1 MGLAWVATKQRLVGS
16 KCAFAGRSARLLL
29 AAFLVTLSFF
39 YSDTQ
44 AQNQFEDKPIAEVI
58 VTFEGVDKSI
68 SANETFRMIAR
79 DALGSTY
86 STVRVREAIEKLY
99 ATKQIAAVS
108 VEATDGTGGTSVR
121 FVVRRKTQAQRVSIK
136 LPEDDE
142 SKLTEQELLFRLNLL
157 DAGTAITEQTL
168 QYNANLILEY
178 LRDRGFFK
186 AEVTYTVQPLES
198 QTEVG
203 VTFNVTPNEQ
213 ARVESFNINIEGFD
227 SAKLLDEVKLKNGER
242 FTRPLLQDD
251 IETIRSVL
259 RQNDFLAPALE
270 EPRVVY
276 VSERNSITISLA
288 GKVGP
293 IVEVDVEAE
302 RDRVG
307 NRTQNRLLP
316 LKREGSLDYAAIV
329 EGERRLETHYQEQ
342 GYFFVDVAP
351 VCSIDP
357 PLDTTD
363 NTTVKNDTEFLCSA
377 LSSNDLQ
384 NKKVAVTYRVDLN
397 RQLKLT
403 DIRLEGTTQFT
414 IEEIKTVLESQEANI
429 LGIIPL
435 FGYGRGYTSERLL
448 ETDAGTIRSLL
459 RELGHRDATVRVNQ
473 GVSPDGNNLII
484 TFVVEEGPRTIVS
497 GVDIAGNSAFTDDVL
512 KAQLPQLE
520 GTYFSRA
527 KIRNGQRKLQQFYSD
542 AGYYDAK
549 VDFSIDERIT
559 DPISGQSL
567 FKVVYTVNNEGQ
579 RVLIDRILI
588 TGNEKTKE
596 EAILRALALRPGEYL
611 KAKDVYASE
620 QNLYATDA
628 FARVEIKPRAAMQRP
643 GSADR
648 MTDVIVSVEE
658 QPARILSYG
667 GGVSTDLGA
676 SGFADIRHF
685 NFLGNLWQ
693 AGARVRMSQR
703 QQLAQIDFLNPR
715 FIPDGDKRYAPLTFT
730 AQYQRD
736 STVTRFFRSAF
747 DKGTFGIVQRV
758 DENGNPIDEFGNET
772 GDPTIN
778 RLTLSAET
786 QRTISRRDRSLIF
799 FRYKFED
806 VRLYNIESLLIK
818 ELLLPDARIRTSGFG
833 VTFVR
838 DTRRNCLVKYT
849 ILDII
854 ARGEAGEPC
863 RYSASDPTHGDYLTA
878 EYNVSV
884 PFLGANTGFNK
895 FQASYNIYR
904 TVPFLKNT
912 TFAGRAIL
920 GIGHVFS
927 NGDRFTNSAYPELN
941 GSLPISER
949 FFAGGGNS
957 IRGFDFEEAGPR
969 VVVVPQGIFRNS
981 NGEPV
986 FLDPFTIP
994 FGGNALAVVNMEA
1007 RIPITNSVRAVP
1019 FYDGGNVFKS
1029 PKDIFNPADTV
1040 PNNVNAA
1047 NLRAVWTHTVGL
1059 GLRLKTPV
1067 GGEFAIDFGYLLN
1080 PPRFLIPQGLNPPA
1094 IYQLKQEQ
1102 IHFRFSQAF

>member
-1 MGLAWVATKQRLVGS
+1 MGPAGLATRQGLVGFV
-16 KCAFAGRSARLLL
+16 CGFGLRRARLLSGCL
-29 AAFLVTLSFF
+29 LLLLCSSITS
-39 YSDTQ
+39 
-44 AQNQFEDKPIAEVI
+44 AQSQFEDQPIAEVT
-58 VTFEGVDKSI
+58 VTFEGTDRNASV
-68 SANETFRMIAR
+68 NELFRITAR
-79 DALGSTY
+79 DALGPTY
-86 STVRVREAIEKLY
+86 TAVKVREAIEKLY
-99 ATKQIAAVS
+99 DTNQIASVQ
-108 VEATDGTGGTSVR
+108 VEATQLANRGVGVR
-121 FVVRRKTQAQRVSIK
+121 FIVRRKTQAQRVTVE

-142 SKLTEQELLFRLNLL
+142 SKITEQELLFRLNLL
-157 DAGTAITEQTL
+157 DPGTAITEQTL
-168 QYNANLILEY
+168 QSNANLILEY
-178 LRDRGFFK
+178 LRDRGYFK
-186 AEVTYTVQPLES
+186 AEVTYTQRPLENE
-198 QTEVG
+198 TEVG
-203 VTFNVTPNEQ
+203 VTFRVTPNAQ
-213 ARVESFNINIEGFD
+213 ATVSAFNINIEGFD
-227 SAKLLDEVKLKNGER
+227 NAKLLDEVKLKNGEPFSR
-242 FTRPLLQDD
+242 TALRDD
-251 IETIRSVL
+251 IETIRDVL
-259 RQNDFLAPALE
+259 RQSDYLAPTLDE
-270 EPRVVY
+270 ERTVY
-276 VSERNSITISLA
+276 NSERNTIEITLT

-293 IVEVDVEAE
+293 IVEVEVEAE

-307 NRTQNRLLP
+307 NRTQTRLIP
-316 LKREGSLDYAAIV
+316 VKREGTLDYAAIV

-342 GYFFVDVAP
+342 GYFFVDVTP
-351 VCSIDP
+351 VCSVEP
-357 PLDTTD
+357 PLAVDDTQTA
-363 NTTVKNDTEFLCSA
+363 KNETEFLCSA
-377 LSSNDLQ
+377 LNTSDLQ
-384 NKKVAVTYRVDLN
+384 NKTVTLKYRVDLD

-403 DIRLEGTTQFT
+403 DIRLEGTSQFT
-414 IEEIKTVLESQEANI
+414 ITEIKTVLESKEANL

-459 RELGHRDATVRVNQ
+459 RELGYRDATVRVNQ

-484 TFVVEEGPRTIVS
+484 TFVVEEGPRTIIS
-497 GVDIAGNSAFTDDVL
+497 GIEIAGNSAFTDDVL
-512 KAQLPQLE
+512 EAQLPKLE

-527 KIRNGQRKLQQFYSD
+527 KIRNGQRKLAEFYSN

-549 VDFSIDERIT
+549 VEFSIDERVT
-559 DPISGQSL
+559 DPTTGESL
-567 FKVVYTVNNEGQ
+567 FKVLYTIKDEGQ
-579 RVLIDRILI
+579 KVVIDRILI

-611 KAKDVYASE
+611 KAADIYTSE
-620 QNLYATDA
+620 QNLYSSDA
-628 FARVEIKPRAAMQRP
+628 FARVEIKPRRAGERP
-643 GSADR
+643 GGER
-648 MTDVIVSVEE
+648 LTDVIVNVEE
-658 QPARILSYG
+658 QAARILSYG
-667 GGVSTDLGA
+667 GGVSTDLGPSA
-676 SGFADIRHF
+676 FVDIRHF

-693 AGARVRMSQR
+693 AGARARMSRR
-703 QQLAQIDFLNPR
+703 QQLVQLDFLNPR
-715 FIPDGDKRYAPLTFT
+715 FLRDGDKRFAPLTLT

-758 DENGNPIDEFGNET
+758 DEEGNPIDEFGNET
-772 GDPTIN
+772 GDPTLN

-786 QRTISRRDRSLIF
+786 NRTISRRDRSIVF

-806 VRLYNIESLLIK
+806 VRLYNIQSLLIK

-833 VTFVR
+833 VTLVR
-838 DTRRNCLVKYT
+838 DTRKNCLIAYT

-863 RYSASDPTHGDYLTA
+863 RYSASDPTDGDYLTA
-878 EYNVSV
+878 EYNVSL

-904 TVPFLKNT
+904 TVRFLKNT

-920 GIGHVFS
+920 GVANVFS
-927 NGDRFTNSAYPELN
+927 NGDRFTNSAFPELN

-957 IRGFDFEEAGPR
+957 IRGFSFEEAGPR
-969 VVVVPQGIFRNS
+969 VVVVPQGIFRNRD
-981 NGEPV
+981 GEPV

-994 FGGNALAVVNMEA
+994 FGGNALAVVNLEA
-1007 RIPITNSVRAVP
+1007 RIPVTRSIRAVP

-1047 NLRAVWTHTVGL
+1047 NLRAVWTHTIGF

-1067 GGEFAIDFGYLLN
+1067 GGEFAIDYGYLLN
-1080 PPRFLIPQGLNPPA
+1080 PPRFIIPQGMNPPA
-1094 IYQLKQEQ
+1094 IYQLKREH